1 MKLKV
6 AIIQVSGATSSLVWP
21 NTPQSRDIRIRL
33 TIVTGAGF
41 WLKWGGGYFEF
52 CWLSFLSDGHI
63 RLQVILSEI
72 LHIRHLT
79 QGLAGRKSSVMGG
92 IEWIITTALSVDSCL

>member
-41 WLKWGGGYFEF
+41 WLKRGWGDTLNSAGFHF
-52 CWLSFLSDGHI
+52 CLMD
-63 RLQVILSEI
+63 
-72 LHIRHLT
+72 T
-79 QGLAGRKSSVMGG
+79 SV
-92 IEWIITTALSVDSCL
+92 SK

>member
-6 AIIQVSGATSSLVWP
+6 AIIQVSGAMSSLVWP

-33 TIVTGAGF
+33 TTVTGAGF
-41 WLKWGGGYFEF
+41 WLKWGGKCFEF

-63 RLQVILSEI
+63 HLQVILSEI

-79 QGLAGRKSSVMGG
+79 QGLAGGKSSVMGG
-92 IEWIITTALSVDSCL
+92 IEWIMTTALSVDSCL